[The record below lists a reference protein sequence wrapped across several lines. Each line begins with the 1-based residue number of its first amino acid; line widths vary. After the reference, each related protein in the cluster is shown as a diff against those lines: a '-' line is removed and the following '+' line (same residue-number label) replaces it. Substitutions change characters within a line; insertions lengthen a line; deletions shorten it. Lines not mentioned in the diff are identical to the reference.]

1 MFYPHKMV
9 SYSENLIWMDLEMT
23 GLDPD
28 IERILEIATIAT
40 DSSLNILEEGPV
52 LVIRQSEKLLASMDD
67 WNHEHHTKSGLVD
80 RVLADGITE
89 AEAEVQTI
97 EFISKYVGRGAVS
110 YTHLTLPTI
119 CSV

>member
-1 MFYPHKMV
+1 MG

-52 LVIRQSEKLLASMDD
+52 LVIRQSEKLLAGMDD

-89 AEAEVQTI
+89 AEAEAKPSSLLASMLA
-97 EFISKYVGRGAVS
+97 EVS
-110 YTHLTLPTI
+110 RRYAETASLRI
-119 CSV
+119 VDS